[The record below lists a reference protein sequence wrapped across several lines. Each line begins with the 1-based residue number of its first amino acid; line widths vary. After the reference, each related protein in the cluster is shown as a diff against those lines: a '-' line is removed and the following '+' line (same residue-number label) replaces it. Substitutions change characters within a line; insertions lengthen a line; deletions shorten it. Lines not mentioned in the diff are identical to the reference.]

1 MVKLIQLLVIYWD
14 LLVVIQNHQIIAI
27 SPLHLVCELL
37 YKTLREKEKEKEKSA
52 PTQVARVTGLF
63 YLVLISTLWH
73 IFACFKKKK
82 KSSLYESIQ
91 YIIYSVVG
99 RSLYDKNVKP
109 FCKNSLF

>member
-82 KSSLYESIQ
+82 KRVACMNLSSI
-91 YIIYSVVG
+91 
-99 RSLYDKNVKP
+99 
-109 FCKNSLF
+109 LFIVLWADLFMIKM